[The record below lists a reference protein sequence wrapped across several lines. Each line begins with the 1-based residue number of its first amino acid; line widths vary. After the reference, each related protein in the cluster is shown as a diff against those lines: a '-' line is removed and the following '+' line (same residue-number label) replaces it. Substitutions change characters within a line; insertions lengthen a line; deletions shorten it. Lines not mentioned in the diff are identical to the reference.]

1 MATGKGD
8 RPQQRGEEYIKRT
21 RKAGTTMKG
30 GRGLL
35 VGAMGVGDNRKNS
48 IVSLQGVNL
57 YKETRKRNIDFIT
70 ILSLNNV
77 YAIKQCHYN
86 TAAV

>member
-21 RKAGTTMKG
+21 RKAGNTKG

-35 VGAMGVGDNRKNS
+35 VGAAGVGDNRKNS

-70 ILSLNNV
+70 ILSLTNV